1 LALKKPY
8 VSLQT
13 KITLL
18 VCGVV
23 ALALLMTNVLIS
35 SHIAENTQKNLAEK
49 ASDIAR
55 MTACSLVVIEA
66 LNTQRDDT
74 DIQTFT
80 NYLLGVT
87 KVEFIVVMDMNG
99 IRKSHPDPTKIG
111 QHFVG
116 GDEIAALQGQEYVSV
131 AAGTL
136 GPSLRAFAPIFA
148 PDGRQ
153 LGAVSVG
160 ILLDDVEQTVAQGR
174 SIIYFGTGLGLLVG
188 IIGAVLLA
196 RNIKKTLF
204 GLEPFT
210 IAKLLEER
218 SAMLQSVREGIL
230 SVDKE
235 SRITL
240 VNQEAARLFQL
251 AGIDIDPAGKK
262 VDECIP
268 NTRLTD
274 VLASGQAELDQ
285 EQDIHGVIILTNRFP
300 IIVNG
305 EIVGAIATFRD
316 KTEMS
321 QLAEQ
326 LTGVRNYAEAL
337 RSQAHEFRNKL
348 HVILGLV
355 RMESYDQL
363 ASYIKTIAH
372 DQQTEVNFVGIRIK
386 DPVVAG
392 FLLGK
397 LSRAREL
404 GVELTLAKDSFLP
417 ESNHPEVNHELITIV
432 GNLLA
437 NALEAVANS
446 TVKRVNVYFH
456 YDNSE
461 LNIEVIDTGPGMSPQ
476 LQEAIFTKG
485 YSTKADN
492 RGLGLFLV
500 QSSLDRLG
508 GEIEVLSEPG
518 KGTRFIVTLP
528 YESKGVQND

>member
-1 LALKKPY
+1 MALKRPY
-8 VSLQT
+8 VSLRT
-13 KITLL
+13 KIIIL

-23 ALALLMTNVLIS
+23 ALALLVTNVLIS
-35 SHIAENTQKNLAEK
+35 SNIASNTQKNLAEK

-55 MTACSLVVIEA
+55 MTASSPVVIEA
-66 LNTQRDDT
+66 LHNQREDRA
-74 DIQTFT
+74 IQAFT
-80 NYLLGVT
+80 SKILELT
-87 KVEFIVVMDMNG
+87 KVEFVVVMDMNG
-99 IRKSHPDPTKIG
+99 IRKSHPDISKIG

-136 GPSLRAFAPIFA
+136 GPSLRAFAPIFS
-148 PDGRQ
+148 PDGKQ

-160 ILLDDVEQTVAQGR
+160 ILLDDVQQTVAEGR
-174 SIIYFGTGLGLLVG
+174 TIIYFGTGLGLLVG
-188 IIGAVLLA
+188 VLGAVLLA
-196 RNIKKTLF
+196 QNIKKTLF

-240 VNQEAARLFQL
+240 VNQEAARLFHL
-251 AGIDIDPAGKK
+251 AGINIDPLGKK

-274 VLASGQAELDQ
+274 VLESGQAELDQ
-285 EQDIHGVIILTNRFP
+285 EQDIHGVVILTNRFP

-316 KTEMS
+316 KTEIS

-363 ASYIKTIAH
+363 ASYIKNIAH
-372 DQQTEVNFVGIRIK
+372 NQQTEVNFVGSRIK

-404 GVELTLAKDSFLP
+404 GVELTLTKDSFLP
-417 ESNHPEVNHELITIV
+417 ESTDPEVIHELITIV

-437 NALEAVANS
+437 NALEAVATS
-446 TVKRVNVYFH
+446 TLKQVNVYFH
-456 YDNSE
+456 YASNE
-461 LNIEVIDTGPGMSPQ
+461 LNIEVIDTGPGISPE
-476 LQEAIFTKG
+476 LLEAIFTKG

-492 RGLGLFLV
+492 RGLGLYLI
-500 QSSLDRLG
+500 QCSLDRLG

-518 KGTRFIVTLP
+518 NGTRFIVTLP
-528 YESKGVQND
+528 YESKGVRND